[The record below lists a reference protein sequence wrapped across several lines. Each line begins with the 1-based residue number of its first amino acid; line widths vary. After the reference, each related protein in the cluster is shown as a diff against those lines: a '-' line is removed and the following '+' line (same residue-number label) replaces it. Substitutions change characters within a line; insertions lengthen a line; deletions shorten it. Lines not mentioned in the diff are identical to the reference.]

1 MAFSKSYL
9 GDTVATGVLLPTIF
23 GKAGV
28 IPGVTVKPE
37 LAVTIQANVAEFWYN
52 FAPTVDVALAGAD
65 FNSTNVGSKK
75 ATLTL
80 ARALRIDEKIPQV
93 AIETVSVDLIAAT
106 LGNAALALGNRL
118 GLEFYKDVLFH
129 AQKKT
134 YTFGLGMIDAIA
146 EGIATFK
153 TSSSV
158 NILGSANTT
167 FSNGTNGVE
176 PTTIIVGS
184 VGERK
189 LRQDEAFQSLFQ
201 GQATYPGQ
209 IGTLFGLP
217 VIVST
222 HLDAIDVDS
231 GTAGVQAAD
240 FVLMNYQGVA
250 YPAALSMLRTI
261 EAEGFNGIRLQGE
274 VVFPALASG
283 DSGNPLPG
291 VLVIDSYCMTFRE
304 GADPS

>member
-37 LAVTIQANVAEFWYN
+37 LAVVIQANVAEFWYN
-52 FAPTVDVALAGAD
+52 LAPTVDIALAGAD

-93 AIETVSVDLIAAT
+93 AIDTVSVDLIAAT

-118 GLEFYKDVLFH
+118 GLEFYKDLLFL

-134 YTFGLGMIDAIA
+134 YTNALKMVDAIA

-158 NILGSANTT
+158 EILGVADTT
-167 FSNGTNGVE
+167 FSNGANGVE

-189 LRQDEAFQSLFQ
+189 LRQDPDFQSLFQ

-222 HLDAIDVDS
+222 HLDAIDVLPAG
-231 GTAGVQAAD
+231 GTQVAD
-240 FVLMNYQGVA
+240 FVLLNYQGIA
-250 YPAALSMLRTI
+250 YPAALSMLRTV
-261 EAEGFNGIRLQGE
+261 ESEGFNGIRLQGE
-274 VVFPALASG
+274 VVFPALVSG
-283 DSGNPLPG
+283 ATGDPLPG
-291 VLVIDSYCMTFRE
+291 VLVIDSYAMAFTE
-304 GADPS
+304 GA

>member
-52 FAPTVDVALAGAD
+52 LAPTVDIALAGAD

-93 AIETVSVDLIAAT
+93 AIDTVSVDLIAAT

-118 GLEFYKDVLFH
+118 GLEFYKDLLFL

-134 YTFGLGMIDAIA
+134 YTNTLAMVDAIA

-158 NILGSANTT
+158 NIFGQADAT
-167 FSNGTNGVE
+167 FSNGANGVE

-189 LRQDEAFQSLFQ
+189 LRQDPDFQSLFQ

-222 HLDAIDVDS
+222 HLDGIDVDS
-231 GTAGVQAAD
+231 GTGGVQPAD
-240 FVLMNYQGVA
+240 FVLLNYQGIA
-250 YPAALSMLRTI
+250 YPAALNMLRTV

-274 VVFPALASG
+274 VVFPALVSG
-283 DSGNPLPG
+283 ASGNPLPG
-291 VLVIDSYCMTFRE
+291 VLVIDSYCMTFRP
-304 GADPS
+304 GA

>member
-1 MAFSKSYL
+1 MSFSKSYL

-37 LAVTIQANVAEFWYN
+37 LAVTINANVAEFWYN
-52 FAPTVDVALAGAD
+52 LAPTVDVALAGAD

-93 AIETVSVDLIAAT
+93 AIDTVSVDLVAAT

-118 GLEFYKDVLFH
+118 GLAFYTDLLFH

-134 YTFGLGMIDAIA
+134 YTNTLAMVDAIA

-153 TSSSV
+153 TSNSV
-158 NILGSANTT
+158 NILGASDTT
-167 FSNGTNGVE
+167 FSNGANGVE
-176 PTTIIVGS
+176 PTTIVVGS

-189 LRQDEAFQSLFQ
+189 LRQDPDFQSLFQ
-201 GQATYPGQ
+201 GAATYPGQ
-209 IGTLFGLP
+209 IGTLFGHP

-231 GTAGVQAAD
+231 GTAGVQPAD
-240 FVLMNYQGVA
+240 FVLLNFQGIA
-250 YPAALSMLRTI
+250 YPAALNMLRTV
-261 EAEGFNGIRLQGE
+261 ESEGFNGIRLQGE

-283 DSGNPLPG
+283 ASGNPLPG
-291 VLVIDSYCMTFRE
+291 VLVIDSYCMTFRP
-304 GADPS
+304 AA

>member
-1 MAFSKSYL
+1 MSFSKSYL
-9 GDTVATGVLLPTIF
+9 GDTVATGVLLPTVF

-37 LAVTIQANVAEFWYN
+37 LAVTINANVAEFWYN
-52 FAPTVDVALAGAD
+52 LAPTVDVALAGAD
-65 FNSTNVGSKK
+65 FNSTNVGSRK

-93 AIETVSVDLIAAT
+93 AIDTVSVDLVAAT

-118 GLEFYKDVLFH
+118 GLAFYTDLLFH

-134 YTFGLGMIDAIA
+134 YTNTLGMVDAIA

-158 NILGSANTT
+158 NIFGSANSS
-167 FSNGTNGVE
+167 FSNGANGVE
-176 PTTIIVGS
+176 PTTIVVGS

-189 LRQDEAFQSLFQ
+189 LRQDASFKTLFQ
-201 GQATYPGQ
+201 GAATYPGQ

-222 HLDAIDVDS
+222 HLDAIDVD
-231 GTAGVQAAD
+231 GATNGVQPAD
-240 FVLMNYQGVA
+240 FVLLNFQGIA
-250 YPAALSMLRTI
+250 YPAALNMLRTI

-291 VLVIDSYCMTFRE
+291 VLVIDSYCMTFRP
-304 GADPS
+304 AA

>member
-1 MAFSKSYL
+1 MSFSKSYL

-37 LAVTIQANVAEFWYN
+37 LAVTINANVAEFWYN
-52 FAPTVDVALAGAD
+52 LAPTVDVALAGAD

-93 AIETVSVDLIAAT
+93 AIDTVSVDLVAAT

-118 GLEFYKDVLFH
+118 GLAFYTDLLFH

-134 YTFGLGMIDAIA
+134 YTNALEMVDAIA
-146 EGIATFK
+146 EGISTFK
-153 TSSSV
+153 TSNSV
-158 NILGSANTT
+158 NILGAADAT
-167 FSNGTNGVE
+167 FSNGDNGVE
-176 PTTIIVGS
+176 PTTIVVGS

-189 LRQDEAFQSLFQ
+189 LRQDPDFQSLFQ
-201 GQATYPGQ
+201 GAATYPGQ
-209 IGTLFGLP
+209 IGTLFGYP

-222 HLDAIDVDS
+222 HLDAIDVNS
-231 GTAGVQAAD
+231 VTAGVQPAD
-240 FVLMNYQGVA
+240 FVLLNFQGIA
-250 YPAALSMLRTI
+250 YPAALNMLRTV
-261 EAEGFNGIRLQGE
+261 ESEGFNGIRLQGE

-283 DSGNPLPG
+283 ATGNPLPG

-304 GADPS
+304 AAAQ

>member
-1 MAFSKSYL
+1 MSFSKSYL

-37 LAVTIQANVAEFWYN
+37 LAVTINANVAEFWYN
-52 FAPTVDVALAGAD
+52 LAPTVDVALAGAD

-93 AIETVSVDLIAAT
+93 AIDTVSVDLVAAT

-118 GLEFYKDVLFH
+118 GLAFYTDLLFH
-129 AQKKT
+129 AQRKT
-134 YTFGLGMIDAIA
+134 YTNTLAMVDAIA

-153 TSSSV
+153 TSNSV
-158 NILGSANTT
+158 NILGGSDTS
-167 FSNGTNGVE
+167 FSNGANGVE
-176 PTTIIVGS
+176 PTTIVVGS

-189 LRQDEAFQSLFQ
+189 LRQDPDFQSLFQ
-201 GQATYPGQ
+201 GAATYPGQ
-209 IGTLFGLP
+209 IGTLFGYP

-222 HLDAIDVDS
+222 HLDAIDVD
-231 GTAGVQAAD
+231 GVTAGVQPAD
-240 FVLMNYQGVA
+240 FVLLNYQGIA
-250 YPAALSMLRTI
+250 YPAALNMLRTV
-261 EAEGFNGIRLQGE
+261 ESEGFNGIRLQGE

-283 DSGNPLPG
+283 ASGNPLPG
-291 VLVIDSYCMTFRE
+291 VLVIDSYCMTFRP
-304 GADPS
+304 AA

>member
-1 MAFSKSYL
+1 MAFSKNYL

-37 LAVTIQANVAEFWYN
+37 LAGLISAQTAEFWYN
-52 FAPTVDVALAGAD
+52 LAPTVDIALAGAD

-75 ATLTL
+75 ATIVL

-93 AIETVSVDLIAAT
+93 AIDTVSVDLIGAT
-106 LGNAALALGNRL
+106 LGNAALSLGNRL
-118 GLEFYKDVLFH
+118 GLEFYKDLIFL

-134 YTFGLGMIDAIA
+134 YTNTLGFVDAIA

-158 NILGSANTT
+158 KILGQSDTT
-167 FSNGTNGVE
+167 FSNSANGIE
-176 PTTIIVGS
+176 PTTIIVGT

-189 LRQDEAFQSLFQ
+189 LRQDAAFKALFQ
-201 GQATYPGQ
+201 GQATYPNQ
-209 IGTLFGLP
+209 IGVLFGYP
-217 VIVST
+217 VIVSS
-222 HLDAIDVDS
+222 HLDGIDVDS
-231 GTAGVQAAD
+231 VAAGVQPAE
-240 FVLMNYQGVA
+240 FVLLNYQGVA
-250 YPAALSMLRTI
+250 YPASLNMLRTV

-274 VVFPALASG
+274 IVFPQLTTGVTG
-283 DSGNPLPG
+283 DAQPA
-291 VLVIDSYCMTFRE
+291 VLVIDSYAMTFRP
-304 GADPS
+304 AA

>member
-1 MAFSKSYL
+1 MSFSKSYL

-37 LAVTIQANVAEFWYN
+37 LAVTINANVAEFWYN
-52 FAPTVDVALAGAD
+52 LAPTVDVALAGAD

-93 AIETVSVDLIAAT
+93 AIDTVSVDLVAAT

-118 GLEFYKDVLFH
+118 GLAFYTDLLFH

-134 YTFGLGMIDAIA
+134 YTNALKMVDAIA
-146 EGIATFK
+146 EGISTFK
-153 TSSSV
+153 TSNSV
-158 NILGSANTT
+158 NILGASDTT
-167 FSNGTNGVE
+167 FSNGANGVE
-176 PTTIIVGS
+176 PTTIVVGS

-189 LRQDEAFQSLFQ
+189 LRQDPDFQSLFQ

-209 IGTLFGLP
+209 IGTLFGHP

-231 GTAGVQAAD
+231 GTAGVQPAD
-240 FVLMNYQGVA
+240 FVLLNFQGIA
-250 YPAALSMLRTI
+250 YPAALNMLRTV
-261 EAEGFNGIRLQGE
+261 ESEGFNGIRLQGE

-283 DSGNPLPG
+283 ASGNPLPG

-304 GADPS
+304 AAAS

>member
-1 MAFSKSYL
+1 MSFSKNYL

-37 LAVTIQANVAEFWYN
+37 LAVTINANVAEFWYN
-52 FAPTVDVALAGAD
+52 LAPTVDVALAGAD

-93 AIETVSVDLIAAT
+93 AIDTVSVDLVAAT

-118 GLEFYKDVLFH
+118 GLAFYTDLLFH

-134 YTFGLGMIDAIA
+134 YTNTLAMVDAIA

-153 TSSSV
+153 TSNSV
-158 NILGSANTT
+158 NILGGSDTT
-167 FSNGTNGVE
+167 FSNGANGVE
-176 PTTIIVGS
+176 PTTIVVGS
-184 VGERK
+184 IGERK
-189 LRQDEAFQSLFQ
+189 LRQDSDFQSLFQ
-201 GQATYPGQ
+201 GAATYPGQ
-209 IGTLFGLP
+209 IGTLFGYP

-231 GTAGVQAAD
+231 GTAGVQPAD
-240 FVLMNYQGVA
+240 FVLLNFQGIA
-250 YPAALSMLRTI
+250 YPAALNMLRTV
-261 EAEGFNGIRLQGE
+261 ESEDFNGIRLQGE

-283 DSGNPLPG
+283 ASGNPLPG
-291 VLVIDSYCMTFRE
+291 VLVIDSYCMTFRP
-304 GADPS
+304 AA

>member
-37 LAVTIQANVAEFWYN
+37 LGIVVNANVAEFWYN
-52 FAPTVDVALAGAD
+52 LAPTVDIALAGAD

-93 AIETVSVDLIAAT
+93 AIDTVSVDLVAAT

-118 GLEFYKDVLFH
+118 GLEFYKDLLFL

-134 YTFGLGMIDAIA
+134 YTNALNMINAIA

-153 TSSSV
+153 TGASV
-158 NILGSANTT
+158 KIFGASDTT
-167 FSNGTNGVE
+167 FSNSTNGVE

-184 VGERK
+184 IGERK
-189 LRQDEAFQSLFQ
+189 LRQADSFQSLFQ

-217 VIVST
+217 VIVSS
-222 HLDAIDVDS
+222 HLDGIDVD
-231 GTAGVQAAD
+231 GVTAGVQPAD
-240 FVLMNYQGVA
+240 FVLLNYQGVA
-250 YPAALSMLRTI
+250 YPAALSMLRTV

-274 VVFPALASG
+274 VVFPQLTSG
-283 DSGNPLPG
+283 ATGDALPG
-291 VLVIDSYCMTFRE
+291 VLVIDSYAMTFRE
-304 GADPS
+304 AAAS

>member
-37 LAVTIQANVAEFWYN
+37 MSVVINANVAEFWYN
-52 FAPTVDVALAGAD
+52 FAPTVDIALAGAD

-118 GLEFYKDVLFH
+118 GLEFYKDLLAL

-134 YTFGLGMIDAIA
+134 YTNALSMVDAIA

-158 NILGSANTT
+158 KILGASDNT
-167 FSNGTNGVE
+167 FSNGSNGVE

-189 LRQDEAFQSLFQ
+189 LRQDTAFQSLFQ
-201 GQATYPGQ
+201 GQSTYPGQ

-222 HLDAIDVDS
+222 HLDGIDVLA
-231 GTAGVQAAD
+231 TAGTQVAD
-240 FVLMNYQGVA
+240 FVLLNYQGVA
-250 YPAALSMLRTI
+250 YPAALSMLRTV

-274 VVFPALASG
+274 VVFPALSSGASG
-283 DSGNPLPG
+283 DPLPG
-291 VLVIDSYCMTFRE
+291 VLVIDSYAMVFTE
-304 GADPS
+304 AAGA

>member
-1 MAFSKSYL
+1 MSFSKSYL

-37 LAVTIQANVAEFWYN
+37 LAVTINANVAEFWYN
-52 FAPTVDVALAGAD
+52 LAPTVDVALAGAD

-93 AIETVSVDLIAAT
+93 AIDTVSVDLVAAT

-118 GLEFYKDVLFH
+118 GLAFYTDLLFH

-134 YTFGLGMIDAIA
+134 YTNTLAMVDAIA

-153 TSSSV
+153 TSNSV
-158 NILGSANTT
+158 NILGASDTT
-167 FSNGTNGVE
+167 FSNGANGVE
-176 PTTIIVGS
+176 PTTIVVGS

-189 LRQDEAFQSLFQ
+189 LRQDSDFQSLFQ
-201 GQATYPGQ
+201 GAATYPGQ
-209 IGTLFGLP
+209 IGTLFGHP

-231 GTAGVQAAD
+231 GTAGVQPAD
-240 FVLMNYQGVA
+240 FVLLNFQGIA
-250 YPAALSMLRTI
+250 YPAALNMLRTV
-261 EAEGFNGIRLQGE
+261 ESEGFNGIRLQGE

-283 DSGNPLPG
+283 ASGNPLPG
-291 VLVIDSYCMTFRE
+291 VLVIDSYCMTFRP
-304 GADPS
+304 AA

>member
-1 MAFSKSYL
+1 MSFSKSYL

-37 LAVTIQANVAEFWYN
+37 LAVTINANVAEFWYN
-52 FAPTVDVALAGAD
+52 LAPTVDVALAGAD

-93 AIETVSVDLIAAT
+93 AIDTVSVDLVAAT

-118 GLEFYKDVLFH
+118 GLAFYTDLLFH

-134 YTFGLGMIDAIA
+134 YTNTLAMVDAIA

-153 TSSSV
+153 TSNSV
-158 NILGSANTT
+158 NILGASDTT
-167 FSNGTNGVE
+167 FSNGANGVE
-176 PTTIIVGS
+176 PTTIVVGS

-189 LRQDEAFQSLFQ
+189 LRQDPDFQSLFQ
-201 GQATYPGQ
+201 GAATYPGQ
-209 IGTLFGLP
+209 IGTLFGHP

-222 HLDAIDVDS
+222 HLDAIDVLA
-231 GTAGVQAAD
+231 TAGTQIAD
-240 FVLMNYQGVA
+240 FVLLNFQGIA
-250 YPAALSMLRTI
+250 YPAALNMLRTV
-261 EAEGFNGIRLQGE
+261 ESEGFNGIRLQGE

-283 DSGNPLPG
+283 ASGNPLPG
-291 VLVIDSYCMTFRE
+291 VLVIDSYCMAFTE
-304 GADPS
+304 AAGE

>member
-37 LAVTIQANVAEFWYN
+37 LAGLISANVAEFWYN
-52 FAPTVDVALAGAD
+52 LAPTVDIALAGAD

-75 ATLTL
+75 ATITL

-93 AIETVSVDLIAAT
+93 AIDTVSVDLISAT

-118 GLEFYKDVLFH
+118 GLEFYKDLLFL

-134 YTFGLGMIDAIA
+134 YTNGLNMINAIA
-146 EGIATFK
+146 EAIATFK

-158 NILGSANTT
+158 KILGQADAT
-167 FSNGTNGVE
+167 FSNSANGVE

-189 LRQDEAFQSLFQ
+189 LRQAAAFQSLFQ
-201 GQATYPGQ
+201 GQGTYPGQ
-209 IGTLFGLP
+209 IGVLFGLP
-217 VIVST
+217 VIVSS
-222 HLDAIDVDS
+222 HLDTIDIDS
-231 GTAGVQAAD
+231 VTAGVQVAD
-240 FVLMNYQGVA
+240 FVLLNYQGVA
-250 YPAALSMLRTI
+250 YPASLNMLRTV

-274 VVFPALASG
+274 VVFPQLTTGVTG
-283 DSGNPLPG
+283 DPQPA
-291 VLVIDSYCMTFRE
+291 VLVIDSYAMAFRE
-304 GADPS
+304 A

>member
-1 MAFSKSYL
+1 MSFSKSYL

-37 LAVTIQANVAEFWYN
+37 LAVTINANVAEFWYN
-52 FAPTVDVALAGAD
+52 LAPTVDVALAGAD

-93 AIETVSVDLIAAT
+93 AIDTVSVDLVAAT

-118 GLEFYKDVLFH
+118 GLAFYTDLLFH

-134 YTFGLGMIDAIA
+134 YTNSLAMVDAIA

-153 TSSSV
+153 TSNSV
-158 NILGSANTT
+158 NILGSADAT
-167 FSNGTNGVE
+167 FSNGANGVE
-176 PTTIIVGS
+176 PTTIVVGS

-189 LRQDEAFQSLFQ
+189 LRQDPDFQSLFQ

-209 IGTLFGLP
+209 IGTLFGMP

-231 GTAGVQAAD
+231 GTAGTQVAD
-240 FVLMNYQGVA
+240 FVLLNFQGIA
-250 YPAALSMLRTI
+250 YPAALNMLRTV
-261 EAEGFNGIRLQGE
+261 ESEGFNGIRLQGE

-283 DSGNPLPG
+283 ASGNPLPG
-291 VLVIDSYCMTFRE
+291 VLVIDSYCMAFRP
-304 GADPS
+304 AA

>member
-1 MAFSKSYL
+1 MSFSKSYL

-37 LAVTIQANVAEFWYN
+37 LAVTINANVAEFWYN
-52 FAPTVDVALAGAD
+52 LAPTVDVALAGAD

-93 AIETVSVDLIAAT
+93 AIDTVSVDLVAAT

-118 GLEFYKDVLFH
+118 GLAFYTDLLFH

-134 YTFGLGMIDAIA
+134 YTNTLAMVDAIA

-153 TSSSV
+153 TSNSV
-158 NILGSANTT
+158 NILGASDTT
-167 FSNGTNGVE
+167 FSNGANGVE
-176 PTTIIVGS
+176 PTTIVVGS
-184 VGERK
+184 IGERK
-189 LRQDEAFQSLFQ
+189 LRQDSDFQSLFQ
-201 GQATYPGQ
+201 GAATYPGQ
-209 IGTLFGLP
+209 IGTLFGYP

-231 GTAGVQAAD
+231 GTAGVQPAD
-240 FVLMNYQGVA
+240 FVLLNFQGIA
-250 YPAALSMLRTI
+250 YPAALNMLRTV
-261 EAEGFNGIRLQGE
+261 ESEGFNGIRLQGE

-283 DSGNPLPG
+283 ASGNPLPG
-291 VLVIDSYCMTFRE
+291 VLVIDSYCMTFRP
-304 GADPS
+304 AA

>member
-9 GDTVATGVLLPTIF
+9 GDTIATGVLLPTIF

-37 LAVTIQANVAEFWYN
+37 LGIVINANVAEFWYN
-52 FAPTVDVALAGAD
+52 LAPTVDVALAGAD

-93 AIETVSVDLIAAT
+93 AIDTVSVDLVAAT

-118 GLEFYKDVLFH
+118 GLEFYKDLIFL

-134 YTFGLGMIDAIA
+134 YTNALNMINAIA

-158 NILGSANTT
+158 KVFGASDTT
-167 FSNGTNGVE
+167 FSNSTNGVE

-184 VGERK
+184 IGERK
-189 LRQDEAFQSLFQ
+189 LRQAASFQSLFQ

-217 VIVST
+217 VIVSS
-222 HLDAIDVDS
+222 HLDGIDVDS
-231 GTAGVQAAD
+231 GTGGVQPAD
-240 FVLMNYQGVA
+240 FVLLNYQGVA
-250 YPAALSMLRTI
+250 YPAALSMLRTV

-274 VVFPALASG
+274 VVFPQLTSG
-283 DSGNPLPG
+283 ATGDALPG
-291 VLVIDSYCMTFRE
+291 VLVIDSYAMTFRE
-304 GADPS
+304 AAAG

>member
-1 MAFSKSYL
+1 MSFSKSYL

-37 LAVTIQANVAEFWYN
+37 LAVTINANVAEFWYN
-52 FAPTVDVALAGAD
+52 LAPTVDVALAGAD

-93 AIETVSVDLIAAT
+93 AIDTVSVDLVAAT

-118 GLEFYKDVLFH
+118 GLAFYTDLLFH

-134 YTFGLGMIDAIA
+134 YTNSLAMVDAIA

-153 TSSSV
+153 TSNSV
-158 NILGSANTT
+158 NILGSADAT
-167 FSNGTNGVE
+167 FSNGANGVE
-176 PTTIIVGS
+176 PTTIVVGS

-189 LRQDEAFQSLFQ
+189 LRQDPDFQSLFQ

-209 IGTLFGLP
+209 IGTLFGMP

-222 HLDAIDVDS
+222 HLDGIDVDS
-231 GTAGVQAAD
+231 GTAGTQVAD
-240 FVLMNYQGVA
+240 FVLLNYQGIA
-250 YPAALSMLRTI
+250 YPAALNMLRTV
-261 EAEGFNGIRLQGE
+261 ESEGFNGIRLQGE

-283 DSGNPLPG
+283 ASGNPLPG
-291 VLVIDSYCMTFRE
+291 VLVIDSYCMTFRP
-304 GADPS
+304 AA

>member
-1 MAFSKSYL
+1 MSFSKSYL

-37 LAVTIQANVAEFWYN
+37 LAVTINGAVAEFWYN
-52 FAPTVDVALAGAD
+52 LAPTVDVALAGAD
-65 FNSTNVGSKK
+65 FASTNVGSKK

-80 ARALRIDEKIPQV
+80 GRALRIDEKIPQV
-93 AIETVSVDLIAAT
+93 AIDTVSVDLVAAT

-118 GLEFYKDVLFH
+118 GLAFYTDLLFH

-134 YTFGLGMIDAIA
+134 YTNTLAMVDAIA

-153 TSSSV
+153 TSNSV
-158 NILGSANTT
+158 NILGASDTT
-167 FSNGTNGVE
+167 FSNGANGVE
-176 PTTIIVGS
+176 PTTIVVGS
-184 VGERK
+184 IGERK
-189 LRQDEAFQSLFQ
+189 LRQDSDFQSLFQ
-201 GQATYPGQ
+201 GAATYPGQ
-209 IGTLFGLP
+209 IGTLFGYP

-231 GTAGVQAAD
+231 GTAGVQPAD
-240 FVLMNYQGVA
+240 FVLLNFQGIA
-250 YPAALSMLRTI
+250 YPAALNMLRTV
-261 EAEGFNGIRLQGE
+261 ESEGFNGIRLQGE

-283 DSGNPLPG
+283 ASGNPLPG
-291 VLVIDSYCMTFRE
+291 VLVIDSYCMTFRP
-304 GADPS
+304 AA